1 MLVSHSNKF
10 IFVKTKKT
18 AGSTVES
25 IIADNFFDPMVDV
38 CTGSKIDGT
47 PRVNIGPKL
56 PNQPDGHRP
65 WHMIRDFV
73 GDQVW
78 NEYHKFTVE
87 RNPWE
92 KVVSEFYWKSSREP
106 KMNHHYS
113 DIANFKYFVDNYLG
127 SWYAAPQDWSLYAD
141 KDELKV
147 DQVIQYSE
155 LSSSLCRMFNQTLGV
170 PLTEDMITG
179 TRKKSGYRKKHYT
192 ELYKDQS
199 VIDKVAVMFKK
210 EIQYFLVLKMQ
221 RA

>member
-1 MLVSHSNKF
+1 MEMMT
-10 IFVKTKKT
+10 TKL
-18 AGSTVES
+18 TVASEHR
-25 IIADNFFDPMVDV
+25 A
-38 CTGSKIDGT
+38 
-47 PRVNIGPKL
+47 
-56 PNQPDGHRP
+56 DGHRP

-179 TRKKSGYRKKHYT
+179 TRKKSGFRKKHYT

-210 EIQYFLVLKMQ
+210 EIQYFNYKFGE
-221 RA
+221 